1 MPWRG
6 TVAWGASTS
15 APDWGVGAPRQGRG
29 GAPGERAPRRQAGEK
44 TSTMRRAWCAAAG
57 RTIGSLTP
65 AAR

>member
-1 MPWRG
+1 MPWPG
-6 TVAWGASTS
+6 TVAWDSPTTRRAGA
-15 APDWGVGAPRQGRG
+15 AGRLRQGSYGRRGRARG
-29 GAPGERAPRRQAGEK
+29 GQAGEK